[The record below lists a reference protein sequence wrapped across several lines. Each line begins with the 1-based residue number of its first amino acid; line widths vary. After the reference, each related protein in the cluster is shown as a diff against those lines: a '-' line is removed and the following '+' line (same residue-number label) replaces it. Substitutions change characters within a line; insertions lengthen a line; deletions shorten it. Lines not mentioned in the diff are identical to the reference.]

1 MDFLPPRGAS
11 NEMREER
18 EKRAMRTKR
27 DSAAGWE
34 SIEEREREREL
45 AKERG
50 RGPLR
55 TKFNERKSDLHSTP
69 FSPAP
74 S

>member
-34 SIEEREREREL
+34 SIEEREREIAGE
-45 AKERG
+45 G
-50 RGPLR
+50 
-55 TKFNERKSDLHSTP
+55 ERKRAVTNEV
-69 FSPAP
+69 
-74 S
+74 

>member
-34 SIEEREREREL
+34 SIEERETAGE
-45 AKERG
+45 G
-50 RGPLR
+50 
-55 TKFNERKSDLHSTP
+55 ERKRAVTNEV
-69 FSPAP
+69 
-74 S
+74 